1 VIGWSSSPRSCR
13 CYCHTCTSTAVAAA
27 GRCPLRWSYWPQCF
41 WGPSWPP
48 LVSTRTSPCPIS
60 FQYTLNADTGQAS
73 WLSAGERPDAW
84 TAQFFADGYT
94 TTTAAFS
101 PGYYFEQQRPV
112 ITAAA
117 PRINLPAPTLT
128 VVENKQQVDIKT
140 VRLRVASPRG
150 APYAHLDLRLPG
162 DLTEATVNGRP
173 VTVAD
178 IPTNR
183 RQRFTL
189 LISVYPHRVPR

>member
-1 VIGWSSSPRSCR
+1 
-13 CYCHTCTSTAVAAA
+13 
-27 GRCPLRWSYWPQCF
+27 
-41 WGPSWPP
+41 
-48 LVSTRTSPCPIS
+48 
-60 FQYTLNADTGQAS
+60 
-73 WLSAGERPDAW
+73 
-84 TAQFFADGYT
+84 
-94 TTTAAFS
+94 
-101 PGYYFEQQRPV
+101 V

-117 PRINLPAPTLT
+117 PRINLPAPTLI

-140 VRLRVASPRG
+140 VRLRVASSPG

-183 RQRFTL
+183 RQRFTVLYFGLPAEGAGGEADHPRHRTHQRDAGRL
-189 LISVYPHRVPR
+189 LQRPPKLPGMTVRPRPAEYVPATFDVRDPTAVTRVSAYRDIKCGTSDSIRR